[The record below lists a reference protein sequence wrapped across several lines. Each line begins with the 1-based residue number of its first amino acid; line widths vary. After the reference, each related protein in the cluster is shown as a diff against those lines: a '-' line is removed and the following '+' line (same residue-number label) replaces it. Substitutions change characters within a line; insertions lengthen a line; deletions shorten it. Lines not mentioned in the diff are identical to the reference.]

1 MAVSYEKTEF
11 ETLAAAANGEIA
23 SVKIDE
29 QFVVVRFHKSVSK
42 ALFKK
47 IAGIGREG
55 DARFHQEYGRSV
67 LHVPHAGAYSAQGR
81 IDLHVR
87 TNALYE
93 VLQQLAR
100 GKTRGYATP
109 AAARR
114 ASASRTKRPSTSMT
128 RADQIEAAK
137 FNGTTD
143 RRIADE
149 FDIPEFRD
157 GRWYDAEV

>member
-23 SVKIDE
+23 SVKIDDR
-29 QFVVVRFHKSVSK
+29 FVVVRFHKAVSK

-55 DARFHQEYGRSV
+55 DARFQQEYGQSV
-67 LHVPHAGAYSAQGR
+67 LHVPHAGPHSAEGC

-100 GKTRGYATP
+100 GKTKGYASP

-114 ASASRTKRPSTSMT
+114 ASASRTKRPPMT